1 MLENQLLYK
10 SIPHAYPPD
19 HDDKLKTRMD
29 LKLYPEKSCSHS
41 NK

>member
-1 MLENQLLYK
+1 MQENQHLYK
-10 SIPHAYPPD
+10 SIPHAYPPY

-29 LKLYPEKSCSHS
+29 LKLYPEKSCLNS